1 MPENSQEL
9 RIPYGGYLMIGR
21 KNAGGFIALIMS
33 AGLIASS
40 LTAVFVAGI
49 YNRRQFQMIS
59 SVSSAIIEEDPALE
73 PSILSA
79 LKAYKNPKI
88 PVCRTGI

>member
-1 MPENSQEL
+1 
-9 RIPYGGYLMIGR
+9 MIGR
-21 KNAGGFIALIMS
+21 KNAGVFIALIMS

-40 LTAVFVAGI
+40 LTAVFVAGF

-79 LKAYKNPKI
+79 LKAYKNQNPGMQNRNMKMYLL
-88 PVCRTGI
+88 PMGTGSLIS

>member
-21 KNAGGFIALIMS
+21 KNAGVFIALILS

-40 LTAVFVAGI
+40 LTAVFVAGF

-59 SVSSAIIEEDPALE
+59 SVSSAIIGG
-73 PSILSA
+73 SG
-79 LKAYKNPKI
+79 
-88 PVCRTGI
+88 TGTVHTVGSEGV